1 MVPRHCL
8 RAARQLRICIE
19 CSQQWRPGNGDGLD
33 RAAGEAA
40 AVSARCHRA
49 GLAVGPAAGGHLQ
62 RSSDI
67 SQSALVVVGSLMSS
81 CHADAPWEAA
91 K

>member
-1 MVPRHCL
+1 MGWTE
-8 RAARQLRICIE
+8 QLGKLWSLSPCAHP
-19 CSQQWRPGNGDGLD
+19 Q
-33 RAAGEAA
+33 
-40 AVSARCHRA
+40 A

-67 SQSALVVVGSLMSS
+67 NQSALLGLGSLMSN
-81 CHADAPWEAA
+81 CHADAAWEAA

>member
-1 MVPRHCL
+1 MECTKQLGKLWWLSPRV
-8 RAARQLRICIE
+8 RRQ
-19 CSQQWRPGNGDGLD
+19 
-33 RAAGEAA
+33 
-40 AVSARCHRA
+40 A

-67 SQSALVVVGSLMSS
+67 NQSALVLVGSLMSN

>member
-1 MVPRHCL
+1 MSAASGGGQATEKGWTKQLGKLQSLSPR
-8 RAARQLRICIE
+8 
-19 CSQQWRPGNGDGLD
+19 
-33 RAAGEAA
+33 
-40 AVSARCHRA
+40 ARCRA

-62 RSSDI
+62 WSSDI
-67 SQSALVVVGSLMSS
+67 SQSALVVVGSLMSN